1 LSDSLLHLN
10 GSFVVG
16 VLGFYSLFIQC
27 FGQHG
32 SPTST
37 IKSYPT
43 VACIIFFI
51 VLMKRSATFAC
62 VESRWWFRWCLPCQ
76 RTRLTPWLSWL
87 ESTIIIKMENTCKHI
102 FLDTFLQNW

>member
-62 VESRWWFRWCLPCQ
+62 VESR
-76 RTRLTPWLSWL
+76 
-87 ESTIIIKMENTCKHI
+87 
-102 FLDTFLQNW
+102 